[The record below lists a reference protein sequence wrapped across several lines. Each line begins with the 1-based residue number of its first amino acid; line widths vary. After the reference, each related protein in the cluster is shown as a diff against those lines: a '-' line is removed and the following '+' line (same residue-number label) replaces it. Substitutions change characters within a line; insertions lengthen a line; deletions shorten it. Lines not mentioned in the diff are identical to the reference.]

1 MEACCL
7 VHRRG
12 FRILFRRKH
21 LLLVQSETDYAGRVA
36 DEGREDAHVAVV
48 ASMWRRRFHGDA
60 QPSVIGD
67 RAIEFLGKSAVSV
80 PLEPIGVIEPSAEA
94 LDGLADAL
102 ALGPCCG
109 AQGVNAR

>member
-60 QPSVIGD
+60 QPSTGTGLPACPD
-67 RAIEFLGKSAVSV
+67 RVRVSPSHVHRKLGVDCFSGL
-80 PLEPIGVIEPSAEA
+80 LEK
-94 LDGLADAL
+94 
-102 ALGPCCG
+102 
-109 AQGVNAR
+109 